1 MNDAAM
7 KYPGKMVAVIGLDVE
22 TVKDICFNTGKVEI
36 ANLNCPDQIVISG
49 DKEAV
54 DKAKEDGRWDR
65 AYENQIRNVRV
76 PDDLLIALRE
86 NKTAFDNFEGF
97 PPYAR
102 FMYIHWI
109 NEAKREDTRKRR
121 IYTVVDRSEK
131 NQKPGI
137 DLRISKQP

>member
-1 MNDAAM
+1 MAEGRMTPAGM
-7 KYPGKMVAVIGLDVE
+7 K
-22 TVKDICFNTGKVEI
+22 
-36 ANLNCPDQIVISG
+36 
-49 DKEAV
+49 AV

-65 AYENQIRNVRV
+65 AYENQIMNVRV